1 MQTNSAIKLNKIIRW
16 SESPWSQ
23 SGRKGRSVEERIC
36 WRAKSW
42 VQNEILS
49 E

>member
-1 MQTNSAIKLNKIIRW
+1 LSRVKSLDGTTVRVI
-16 SESPWSQ
+16 SPV
-23 SGRKGRSVEERIC
+23 GKEKVIEERIC

-42 VQNEILS
+42 VRNETLG

>member
-1 MQTNSAIKLNKIIRW
+1 LSRVKSLDGPGLRVI
-16 SESPWSQ
+16 SPVRNEKVYV
-23 SGRKGRSVEERIC
+23 GRIC

-42 VQNEILS
+42 VYNEILS